1 LISIQL
7 LIVQIHVNG
16 SQFVIPVIY
25 HNQQS
30 SLTQTKKAR
39 EKEWHHPPTILHF
52 NVWFFPSPKRERYC
66 ICQHKILDFLVVAVY
81 RLPKGHVKKLSFSEF
96 SGKRYKDQWNERTIR
111 SEDPEAQTTESYYWL
126 YPCYTSSL
134 VLGILCTSSLIYHV
148 ANSEVPRIDIQLYT
162 QYYSNHLHWLI
173 NQLFSASEVTHGDR
187 LDVKTM
193 CTCFVK
199 KIKHKV
205 HILSQEVPGK
215 KASKFYGWFVI
226 SDNQLQY
233 KK

>member
-1 LISIQL
+1 MSMVANLSFQWYITTSRAHSLKQKKQGKKSGITHL
-7 LIVQIHVNG
+7 L
-16 SQFVIPVIY
+16 Y
-25 HNQQS
+25 YT
-30 SLTQTKKAR
+30 LTFDSFRHQK
-39 EKEWHHPPTILHF
+39 
-52 NVWFFPSPKRERYC
+52 ERYC

-81 RLPKGHVKKLSFSEF
+81 RLPKGQVKKLSFSEF